1 MKRIIFIFILVSLIG
16 INSAVAFAVQNG
28 EGQSSAEQRQAET
41 DTTINVILPQGVV
54 RGGQGDTSLPTADL
68 AKGIVPQAIKLA
80 LGLIGTVVFG
90 VFVYAGVMLLIAQ
103 GNEEEITKF
112 KNIIIWSLV
121 GLLFITTA
129 YALVSGIMQL
139 MFK

>member
-1 MKRIIFIFILVSLIG
+1 MKRIIFILVLIFLIG
-16 INSAVAFAVQNG
+16 INSAVVFARENPAQENPA
-28 EGQSSAEQRQAET
+28 SR
-41 DTTINVILPQGVV
+41 DTIINNILPQGAVHSE
-54 RGGQGDTSLPTADL
+54 QGDALLPTADL

-103 GNEEEITKF
+103 GNEEQITKF
-112 KNIIIWSLV
+112 KNIVIWSLV

-139 MFK
+139 VFE